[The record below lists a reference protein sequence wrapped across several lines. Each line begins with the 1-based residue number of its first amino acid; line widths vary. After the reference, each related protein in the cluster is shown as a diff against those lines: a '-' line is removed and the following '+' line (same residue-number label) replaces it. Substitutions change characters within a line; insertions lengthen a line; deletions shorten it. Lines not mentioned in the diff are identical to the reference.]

1 MAFAVSGRQE
11 RLGPAMKERYQLTA
25 NIVLHHKRRL
35 ARLVRSVTREQIG
48 EQSDLVRLVGLASR
62 EQSRRE
68 RGRSRGMESI
78 P

>member
-1 MAFAVSGRQE
+1 
-11 RLGPAMKERYQLTA
+11 
-25 NIVLHHKRRL
+25 L

-68 RGRSRGMESI
+68 RGRSRGVESI